1 MNQKYLVKEI
11 AKDLKENKQLVEEVI
26 TLLLDKITSALASNE
41 KVRLVGFGVFEV
53 RARTG
58 RHGRNPQTGERIFIP
73 DTKTPTFVAGK
84 NLKNKVKGRAAN

>member
-1 MNQKYLVKEI
+1 MNQKDISKVVAKEM
-11 AKDLKENKQLVEEVI
+11 KENKQLVEEVI
-26 TLLLDKITSALASNE
+26 DRFLNKVVDSLSSGE

-53 RARTG
+53 RARSG

-84 NLKNKVKGRAAN
+84 NLKNAVKGKE

>member
-1 MNQKYLVKEI
+1 MNQKDISKAVAKEM
-11 AKDLKENKQLVEEVI
+11 KENKQLIEEVI
-26 TLLLDKITSALASNE
+26 DRFLNKVVDSLSSGE

-53 RARTG
+53 RDRSG

-84 NLKNKVKGRAAN
+84 NLKNAVKGKE

>member
-1 MNQKYLVKEI
+1 MNQKDLAKVVAKEM
-11 AKDLKENKQLVEEVI
+11 KENKQLVEEVI
-26 TLLLDKITSALASNE
+26 DRFLNKIVEAMASGE

-53 RARTG
+53 RDRSG

-84 NLKNKVKGRAAN
+84 NLKNSVKGK